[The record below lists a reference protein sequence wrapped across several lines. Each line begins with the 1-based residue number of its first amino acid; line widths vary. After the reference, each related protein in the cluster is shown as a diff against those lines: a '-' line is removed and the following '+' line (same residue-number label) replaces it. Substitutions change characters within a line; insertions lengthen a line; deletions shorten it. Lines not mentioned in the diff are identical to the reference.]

1 VAIGFTQGSKDANG
15 DYVISSNDAHAW
27 VEVLFDKAGWV
38 QFDPTPLGGGQGG
51 RQGFTDTAP
60 ATPTTGV
67 SGSALGSRQPNSD
80 EAIPLGDGGA
90 AVPTPGS
97 TTAGAARDGSTDL
110 TGLWWALAALVLLG
124 AAAAGP
130 TLVRNRRRQV
140 RLAQADAGGR
150 AGAAA
155 AWREIEDLAVDH
167 DIGLNAADSARA
179 IANRLAKAAHLS
191 EQGRAD
197 LRAVVTLAEQGW
209 YGGGDPPT
217 EQAQAPSVS
226 VPSRP
231 YSAAPPTPVAATP
244 SGASTTATPAKEA
257 PTPGPALGAAPR
269 SLALALQHSVPLSPL
284 DRLVPRSVRPAWW
297 RD

>member
-1 VAIGFTQGSKDANG
+1 MA
-15 DYVISSNDAHAW
+15 
-27 VEVLFDKAGWV
+27 
-38 QFDPTPLGGGQGG
+38 
-51 RQGFTDTAP
+51 
-60 ATPTTGV
+60 
-67 SGSALGSRQPNSD
+67 
-80 EAIPLGDGGA
+80 
-90 AVPTPGS
+90 
-97 TTAGAARDGSTDL
+97 
-110 TGLWWALAALVLLG
+110 

-167 DIGLNAADSARA
+167 GIGLNPADSARA

-197 LRAVVTLAEQGW
+197 LRAVVTAAEQGW
-209 YGGGDPPT
+209 YGGGESPT
-217 EQAQAPSVS
+217 EQVQEPSVS
-226 VPSRP
+226 VPGRP
-231 YSAAPPTPVAATP
+231 YSAAPPAPGGDGGGGHRSSRLEQSAP
-244 SGASTTATPAKEA
+244 SVGR
-257 PTPGPALGAAPR
+257 GPALGAAPR